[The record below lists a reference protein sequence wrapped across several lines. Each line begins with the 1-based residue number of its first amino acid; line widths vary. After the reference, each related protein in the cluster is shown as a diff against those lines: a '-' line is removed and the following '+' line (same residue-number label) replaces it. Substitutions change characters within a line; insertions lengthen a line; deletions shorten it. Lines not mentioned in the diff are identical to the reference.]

1 MSATGGGYRLHWC
14 SEHFQFRNL
23 YAGLAGNID
32 QMLPCKS
39 VRPLG
44 GKLVAKRHR
53 IMVIK
58 QDEMVANSEL
68 EKGLNNE
75 PVFHGA
81 RNGTHVHDFVWAD
94 EGFS

>member
-1 MSATGGGYRLHWC
+1 MSATGGGYRLHGFTKR
-14 SEHFQFRNL
+14 FQFRYL
-23 YAGLAGNID
+23 HACLAGNVD
-32 QMLPCKS
+32 QMLPSKS

-58 QDEMVANSEL
+58 QDEMVANGEL
-68 EKGLNNE
+68 DKGLNNE
-75 PVFHGA
+75 AVFHGA

-94 EGFS
+94 EGFR